1 MLKTVVVQ
9 VLVSSKVATNVDV
22 HFDLGVSAVRQSVH
36 VWPLMCLINIVW
48 EQCALVEV
56 SSLVDVFV
64 R

>member
-1 MLKTVVVQ
+1 MLKAVVVQ
-9 VLVSSKVATNVDV
+9 VLVNSKVAANNDV
-22 HFDLGVSAVRQSVH
+22 HFDFGVSAVCQSIY
-36 VWPLMCLINIVW
+36 VWPLMCNIVW